1 MQRGRGPRLAVA
13 AAGVL
18 CANALPHLATAA
30 AGRRMLT
37 PLAGRDSPAY
47 VNALWG
53 AMNLAG
59 GLLLLRAGLRGADRS
74 GPVPEAFDLGVA
86 GFAVWAVVA
95 ERLLGFNAP
104 RDPR

>member
-1 MQRGRGPRLAVA
+1 MSRGPRLTTA

-37 PLAGRDSPAY
+37 PLAGRDSPAS

-53 AMNLAG
+53 AMNLGG
-59 GLLLLRAGLRGADRS
+59 GLLLLRAGLRGTDPAE
-74 GPVPEAFDLGVA
+74 PVPEAFALGVA
-86 GFAVWAVVA
+86 GFAVWAVA
-95 ERLLGFNAP
+95 GERLFGFNAP
-104 RDPR
+104 RGS

>member
-1 MQRGRGPRLAVA
+1 MSRGPRLTAA

-37 PLAGRDSPAY
+37 PLAGRDSPAS

-59 GLLLLRAGLRGADRS
+59 GLLLLRAGLRRTDRS
-74 GPVPEAFDLGVA
+74 GPVPGAFGLGVA
-86 GFAVWAVVA
+86 GFAVWAVA
-95 ERLLGFNAP
+95 GERLFGFNAP
-104 RDPR
+104 RGS